1 MVYMKRIIL
10 KVGKALTPKLEL
22 EKVAIIMEQ
31 DKIKKVVPWSRM
43 PAGGDVLYYPDATAI
58 PGYIDIHTHGYGG
71 FDVTSGKRE
80 AVEHLG
86 KSILKHGVTSFLPT
100 TITASQTTLLEV
112 CKAFKNIIGK
122 NEKCAEI
129 LGIHL
134 EGPYVGKG
142 KESGAQNVE
151 FARDPNVKELEE
163 LMNASGN
170 KIKRVTLAPELFG
183 ALEYIKR
190 AKEMGIV
197 IAAGHTNA
205 TYNEAIDG
213 FNAGVTICNH
223 FFNGMRAF
231 HHREPGIIGA
241 CLIRD
246 DVYAEIIADMIHLH
260 PATINIVIKGKGLD
274 KTVLIT
280 DAVAETGLPDG
291 EYELGGLETIVKD
304 GISRIKAT
312 GRLAGSTLTMDVA
325 VKNMVTKL
333 NLDLKDAVR
342 MATLNPA
349 NVLNLSDHGRLI
361 QGSVANA
368 TVLDS
373 EFNVLITIVKGNV
386 LYETV

>member
-1 MVYMKRIIL
+1 
-10 KVGKALTPKLEL
+10 
-22 EKVAIIMEQ
+22 
-31 DKIKKVVPWSRM
+31 
-43 PAGGDVLYYPDATAI
+43 
-58 PGYIDIHTHGYGG
+58 
-71 FDVTSGKRE
+71 
-80 AVEHLG
+80 
-86 KSILKHGVTSFLPT
+86 
-100 TITASQTTLLEV
+100 
-112 CKAFKNIIGK
+112 
-122 NEKCAEI
+122 
-129 LGIHL
+129 
-134 EGPYVGKG
+134 
-142 KESGAQNVE
+142 
-151 FARDPNVKELEE
+151 VKELDE